1 MTGGSSLLAMRR
13 LPRGRRC
20 LIAAVVILVTFALRV
35 AILGWQPG
43 AAYLPFLPMVVLT
56 TVLLGLAP
64 GLFAV
69 ALGWAMA
76 VVWFVEPVGGWRI
89 ADWGDI
95 AFAVLFPAGAAFAAV
110 VTEVFVSTAT
120 AGQEE

>member
-1 MTGGSSLLAMRR
+1 
-13 LPRGRRC
+13 
-20 LIAAVVILVTFALRV
+20 
-35 AILGWQPG
+35 
-43 AAYLPFLPMVVLT
+43 MVVLT

-64 GLFAV
+64 GLFAA

-76 VVWFVEPVGGWRI
+76 VVWFVEPIGGLRI
-89 ADWGDI
+89 DDWADV

-110 VTEVFVSTAT
+110 VTEVFVATAT